1 MGKGWFPASAGTSGR
16 RNIRFLHTLS
26 RGASRGRH
34 EISLLG
40 SGEYRSGPRATMKSG
55 LSNRGAKRLC
65 VRLVVG
71 LVVAATAVCS
81 VSAQEPAFFKGKTI
95 RILLSAG
102 VAGGYAE
109 YARVLAQ
116 HLGDHLAGR
125 PDFIVQSM
133 PGAGGLLATNYLY
146 SQAAQDGTTIG
157 IIHSTVPLAPLFGT
171 TGARFDALK
180 FNWLGSLDRA
190 DGMCTAWH
198 ASPIKTWADMLEKE
212 FVVGSTGAG
221 SQFSI
226 LPAMLNKLLGTR
238 IKVINGYKDGGEIF
252 QAMEK
257 GEIEGRCSTQLTA
270 IQSIRPQWLAEHK
283 LAVPILIGRQRIAE
297 FPDTPAVMEFVK
309 DAATRAQLELMLLT
323 QDMDRPVLL
332 PPGVPADRVAQVR
345 EALLATMADPAFV
358 ADAHRMHLHLEPV
371 RGEDLAKAL
380 AAAYALPPDV
390 VAAAKE
396 TMGEK

>member
-1 MGKGWFPASAGTSGR
+1 MPRPSLRARLILGVLLAAASVWP
-16 RNIRFLHTLS
+16 
-26 RGASRGRH
+26 
-34 EISLLG
+34 G
-40 SGEYRSGPRATMKSG
+40 SAED
-55 LSNRGAKRLC
+55 L
-65 VRLVVG
+65 
-71 LVVAATAVCS
+71 
-81 VSAQEPAFFKGKTI
+81 AFFKGKTI

-102 VAGGYAE
+102 VTGGYAE
-109 YARVLAQ
+109 YARLLAQ
-116 HLGDHLAGR
+116 HMGDHLAGK

-146 SQAAQDGTTIG
+146 SQAPQDGTTIG
-157 IIHSTVPLAPLFGT
+157 IVHSTVPLAPLFGT
-171 TGARFDALK
+171 AGARFDALK

-198 ASPIKTWADMLEKE
+198 TSPIKTWADMLAKE

-226 LPAMLNKLLGTR
+226 LPAMLNKLFGTR

-270 IQSIRPQWLAEHK
+270 IQSIRPQWLAERK
-283 LAVPILIGRQRIAE
+283 LSVPILIGRARIAV
-297 FPDTPAVMEFVK
+297 FPDTPAVMEFAK
-309 DAATRAQLELMLLT
+309 DASTRAQLELMLLT
-323 QDMDRPVLL
+323 QDMDRPALL
-332 PPGVPADRVAQVR
+332 PPGVTAERVAQLR
-345 EALLATMADPAFV
+345 TALFATMADPAFV
-358 ADAHRMHLHLEPV
+358 TAAHNMHLHLDPV

-390 VAAAKE
+390 VAAARE